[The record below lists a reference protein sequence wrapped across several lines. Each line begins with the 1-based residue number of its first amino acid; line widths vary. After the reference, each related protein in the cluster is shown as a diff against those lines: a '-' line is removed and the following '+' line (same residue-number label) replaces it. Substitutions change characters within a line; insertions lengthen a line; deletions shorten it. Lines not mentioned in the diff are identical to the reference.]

1 MSRNSLSRFGMNPSV
16 HVQRSKF
23 NRDSENKLT
32 FPAAK
37 IVPFYVDEVLPG
49 DTFNVKTAKV
59 VRMLTPQVPFM
70 DNLFLDTYYFF
81 VPNRLVWKH
90 WQAFMGENDKSP
102 WLDNTEYSIPKVN
115 SGDGFPIGSVAD
127 YMGIPTG
134 VANLSVNALPFR
146 ALSKIYND
154 WFRDENLCDF
164 EEVHDDDVNRI
175 YGDGENEDGTTAELG
190 GNLFTAAKYHDYF
203 TSCLPAPQKGPAVS
217 IPIAAVGDYLPVVP
231 VEVDALDLNLRLAEW
246 GLGSSSIWGKAGN
259 LQWGP
264 LIHDSETGEVDV
276 QEMADNKGQII
287 PNGRSVGMGQG
298 SGISPYVASSYRD
311 DTAEGSYIPLN
322 LGAVAS
328 SAFAATINELRMAF
342 QIQKFYERAA
352 RGGTRYIETLKSHFG
367 VTSPDSRLQRSEY
380 LGGNRIP
387 IAVNQV
393 LSTGTSQSAGG
404 TLGATGAMSQTVD
417 NHSDFI
423 HSFTEHGYI
432 IGVMCVRYHHT
443 YQQGLERMWS
453 RSSMFDFYFPEFA
466 NIGEQGVLNKEIFA
480 QGGSVVNPA
489 TSNPFDG
496 EVFGY
501 QEAWAEYRY
510 KPSRVSG
517 HMRSASEQSLD
528 FWHLADDY
536 ESLPHL
542 SQSWIEEDGNT
553 LNRVLAVD
561 GETAGFQFWADV
573 LVKNTTTRPMPMFS
587 IPGLIDHH

>member
-90 WQAFMGENDKSP
+90 WQNFMGENTESP
-102 WLDNTEYSIPKVN
+102 WLENTEYSIPKVN

-146 ALSKIYND
+146 ALAKIYND

-164 EEVHDDDVNRI
+164 EEQHDDDVNRV
-175 YGDGENEDGTTAELG
+175 YGDGQDEDGTTAELG
-190 GNLFTAAKYHDYF
+190 GELFSAAKYHDYF

-217 IPIAAVGDYLPVVP
+217 IPIAATDSLPVIPIQEDAVP
-231 VEVDALDLNLRLAEW
+231 LNLKVLEW
-246 GLGSSSIWGKAGN
+246 AAGTGVTPWQKAGN
-259 LQWGP
+259 LQWAQW
-264 LIHDSETGEVDV
+264 HENDAGEVQPSD
-276 QEMADNKGQII
+276 MAMSRKQIT
-287 PNGRSVGMGQG
+287 PSGRYLAYSNSDEGAGFE
-298 SGISPYVASSYRD
+298 SSNRD
-311 DTAEGSYIPLN
+311 EIIEGSMVPLN
-322 LGAVAS
+322 LAAVAT
-328 SAFAATINELRMAF
+328 SAYAATINELRMAF

-380 LGGNRIP
+380 LGGNRVP

-393 LSTGTSQSAGG
+393 LSTGASQSAGG

-417 NHSDFI
+417 NHSDFV

-443 YQQGLERMWS
+443 YQQGLERLWS

-480 QGGSVVNPA
+480 QGGSVLNPD
-489 TSNPFDG
+489 TSNPFDN

-517 HMRSASEQSLD
+517 YMRSAASGSLD

-536 ESLPHL
+536 SEMPHL
-542 SQSWIEEDGNT
+542 SQDWIEEDGST

-561 GETAGFQFWADV
+561 GDTAGFQFWADV